1 MPPYTQYNK
10 AFFML
15 LKVGGRLKSVA
26 VHKINKY
33 NHLVWSYSSS
43 DIFFGSE
50 IAAVSMYAM
59 NNRDLNSTEC
69 SKQS

>member
-26 VHKINKY
+26 VHTINKY

-69 SKQS
+69 SKQT